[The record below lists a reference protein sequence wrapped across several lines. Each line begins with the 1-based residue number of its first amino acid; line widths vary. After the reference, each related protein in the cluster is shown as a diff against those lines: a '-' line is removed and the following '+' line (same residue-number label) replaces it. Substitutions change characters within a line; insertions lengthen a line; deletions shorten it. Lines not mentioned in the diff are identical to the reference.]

1 LSSICIRLHFRGR
14 ERKDSTAYREQD
26 NVNVSDVGHKLGHEP
41 QLTDLADLG
50 LKGLLKVVAR
60 LQKCVSTKPAK
71 KKKKIT
77 YVDKEASLDKI
88 HLAVQVIL

>member
-1 LSSICIRLHFRGR
+1 MC
-14 ERKDSTAYREQD
+14 
-26 NVNVSDVGHKLGHEP
+26 VNKTGE
-41 QLTDLADLG
+41 
-50 LKGLLKVVAR
+50 
-60 LQKCVSTKPAK
+60 